1 MVNSSQE
8 NYLVACLRPITVLV
22 SLVMFTTV
30 VVIIGLGVG
39 VVGHFYGHA
48 PEIAI
53 SITLL
58 LVIGLIGERIYHH
71 YMIDVMS
78 LEIYHCFIIG
88 RFMMNPLL
96 EITGRDKLKHRAELR
111 AQQLRT
117 QYGIDKQQQHN
128 WESLDNLLR
137 TAVTNLGRT
146 ESSNVSEYINKLE
159 KDWLTSVIH
168 LRGRDVVFLNK
179 YMPLLLAEEVH
190 RLLEVK

>member
-22 SLVMFTTV
+22 SLVMFTTI

-48 PEIAI
+48 PEISI
-53 SITLL
+53 CITLL

-71 YMIDVMS
+71 YMIEVMS

-111 AQQLRT
+111 AQQLRS
-117 QYGIDKQQQHN
+117 QYGIDKQQQQQNN

-146 ESSNVSEYINKLE
+146 ESSNISEYIENSRKTGLYQMHIYGE
-159 KDWLTSVIH
+159 GMLCS
-168 LRGRDVVFLNK
+168 
-179 YMPLLLAEEVH
+179 
-190 RLLEVK
+190 